1 MSQNDVVLALKKK
14 IVIKKKLRKLLLKK
28 KFISFSHFLSRRTLS
43 RFLILYHSLTV
54 PWCKALLPLLA
65 STYNLLATVGLHLS
79 ISLSSS
85 LTPPKFETQSLIT
98 PLHQNLKVKKIISH
112 PLPHNLKPKL
122 HIQNPMI
129 ISFTI

>member
-1 MSQNDVVLALKKK
+1 MSQNDVVLALKKNVIK
-14 IVIKKKLRKLLLKK
+14 KNKKTVIKKKIH
-28 KFISFSHFLSRRTLS
+28 FFSHFLSCRTLS

-54 PWCKALLPLLA
+54 PWCKALLSLLA
-65 STYNLLATVGLHLS
+65 STHNLLATVGLHLS